1 MDNSSLDLLTENIF
15 LSLYYASR
23 EENVR
28 AVEMG
33 KDIGVIVLSS
43 IADSL
48 ARWSRIPPTQI
59 GHVVDSSN
67 SQIVHDVT

>member
-48 ARWSRIPPTQI
+48 AR
-59 GHVVDSSN
+59 
-67 SQIVHDVT
+67 